1 MSNPWATAQELFNK
15 NARMDRK
22 VAKRLNDLSKQQ
34 ARDDKLAFAI
44 ASGRCYGLQ
53 QQFYDMRLRKELDR
67 ESRHPA
73 GEKLW

>member
-1 MSNPWATAQELFNK
+1 
-15 NARMDRK
+15 MDRK

-67 ESRHPA
+67 ESRHPT